1 MFKNNLLGQAR
12 PYRRKDSKTALVNS
26 DLFRPTHC
34 AFAFETAVVVFQSY
48 KKQKESKS
56 KDRFLSVISVFGFR
70 VLLQI

>member
-34 AFAFETAVVVFQSY
+34 ACAFETAVVVFQI
-48 KKQKESKS
+48 
-56 KDRFLSVISVFGFR
+56 L
-70 VLLQI
+70 